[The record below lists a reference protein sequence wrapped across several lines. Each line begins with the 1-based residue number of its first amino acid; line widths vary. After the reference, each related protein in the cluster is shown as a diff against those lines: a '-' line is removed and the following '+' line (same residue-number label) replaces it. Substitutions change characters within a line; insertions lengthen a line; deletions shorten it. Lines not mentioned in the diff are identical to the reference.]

1 MTTAPFPPGL
11 SSPRAIH
18 LLFFCSFAMRAS
30 FTKTN
35 DRKGEFSPVCP
46 FWICEQWVR
55 KVDLLFSLFFL
66 FWISLEEFLRT
77 KKTKIISHGF
87 AQSLSQHLTWARTL
101 GQELAPQRLAER
113 KKGKLIGKDALTL
126 TPVCSVPQASPLL
139 EETLKNLPII
149 STLWAESQ
157 KEQTRPPALWVQWHL
172 NSIGFHPLAFRWL
185 TKTLIFRKFEI

>member
-1 MTTAPFPPGL
+1 MEPWQQLRFLLGWAARVPSTFYFSA
-11 SSPRAIH
+11 H
-18 LLFFCSFAMRAS
+18 L
-30 FTKTN
+30 
-35 DRKGEFSPVCP
+35 
-46 FWICEQWVR
+46 QWVLPSQR
-55 KVDLLFSLFFL
+55 QMTEKASSLLCVRFEFVSNGWGKLIYFFHCFFL
-66 FWISLEEFLRT
+66 FWISREEFLRT

-87 AQSLSQHLTWARTL
+87 AQSLSQHLTRARTL

-157 KEQTRPPALWVQWHL
+157 KEQTRPRLSEFSDTWTASD
-172 NSIGFHPLAFRWL
+172 SILLLSVDLPRP
-185 TKTLIFRKFEI
+185 